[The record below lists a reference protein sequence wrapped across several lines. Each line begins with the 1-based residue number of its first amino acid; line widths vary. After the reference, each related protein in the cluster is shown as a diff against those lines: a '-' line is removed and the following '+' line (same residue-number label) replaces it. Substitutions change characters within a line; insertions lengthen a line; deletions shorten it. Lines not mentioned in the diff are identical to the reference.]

1 MHLVEAQ
8 EVQVNESHQLKSTNE
23 CLTGIYLQLM
33 VKLETCQVLRCRV
46 SCLYQIQTILNL
58 EEVTCRLDR

>member
-1 MHLVEAQ
+1 MHLVAAQ

-33 VKLETCQVLRCRV
+33 VKLETCQVSGVESHV
-46 SCLYQIQTILNL
+46 STRYKLF
-58 EEVTCRLDR
+58 